1 MSQQGLTHRNLW
13 KWLIKHFILRS
24 KIDIKPK
31 KVHMYVS
38 MYTYTHI
45 HAMRI
50 KNTQARVW
58 GQPPPVKSYVHIP
71 SPLTQNTSTKEKEGS
86 CNITAGSVDYSDL
99 PKLPNTDWTDSQR
112 SQTPSQPVI
121 KSRGMWKSAKKL
133 SFSYV
138 YLIVSIDG
146 HGHFPGFQTYN
157 WKEYTQQLAELSR
170 CSLNIKS
177 EPLL

>member
-1 MSQQGLTHRNLW
+1 MSQQGLTHRNVW

-24 KIDIKPK
+24 KIDIQPK

-45 HAMRI
+45 HTMRI
-50 KNTQARVW
+50 KNTWAKSEVSHPQWRAMLTY
-58 GQPPPVKSYVHIP
+58 PVLWPRTHQLKKRKDPAISQLSLWFTQIFQNYQIQIELTAKDPKHHHNL
-71 SPLTQNTSTKEKEGS
+71 SLTQF
-86 CNITAGSVDYSDL
+86 
-99 PKLPNTDWTDSQR
+99 
-112 SQTPSQPVI
+112 
-121 KSRGMWKSAKKL
+121 L
-133 SFSYV
+133 SSNYV

-157 WKEYTQQLAELSR
+157 WKENTQQLAELSL

-177 EPLL
+177 EQLL